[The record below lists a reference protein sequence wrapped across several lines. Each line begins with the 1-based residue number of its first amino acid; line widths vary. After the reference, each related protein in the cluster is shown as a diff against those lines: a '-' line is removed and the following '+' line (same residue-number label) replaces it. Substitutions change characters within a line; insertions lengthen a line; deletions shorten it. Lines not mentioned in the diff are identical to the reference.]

1 MGSVELSIARP
12 PTRPPMPTDP
22 TLAALSRVYEA
33 ESARVHGMVLLRC
46 GDRSVAEDVTAR
58 TFEAAARAFAD
69 GRGHEVTPAWLTTV
83 AKRRLVDHWR
93 KAGRRE
99 RLGEAL
105 QSAAKT
111 SAPTPV
117 ADTPEVWEALD
128 ALPPSQRAA
137 VTLRYLEEWSV
148 SEIADGLDLSYKAA
162 ESLLA
167 RGRTSLRAAL
177 THLREP

>member
-1 MGSVELSIARP
+1 MQNLQHVSFVRLDARLP
-12 PTRPPMPTDP
+12 VRVDSHN
-22 TLAALSRVYEA
+22 AAFDYR
-33 ESARVHGMVLLRC
+33 RQ
-46 GDRSVAEDVTAR
+46 
-58 TFEAAARAFAD
+58 
-69 GRGHEVTPAWLTTV
+69 HEHLKKLT
-83 AKRRLVDHWR
+83 KRRLVDHWR